1 MKKAGILW
9 PLASLNGSHGIGDFG
24 RASYDFI
31 DTSKEAGFDMWQILP
46 LNPLGYGNSPYQPYS
61 SYAGDEVYISL
72 DMLYEDGL
80 LDKRIA
86 PLKQKDRV
94 DYNFVREFKGQ
105 YLKKAF
111 EKFKEKELDQTDS
124 YKEFLKFDFVYD
136 YAVFISFKK
145 DNGLIA
151 WNEWPAEQKSWIID
165 RKLDLSPYQD
175 QIAYEIFIQYIF
187 YQQWMKLKAYANE
200 KGLKIIGDIPFYVG
214 LDSLDVWQN
223 QKYFEI
229 TEEGKP
235 ILIAGV
241 PPDAFSNLGQRWGNP
256 IYKWDELEK
265 DDFKFWID
273 RLAYNA
279 KLYDIVRLDHF
290 RAFDTYWQIDAKN
303 DTAVEGEWIY
313 APGFKLF
320 DKITEEL
327 KDVEFIAEDLGT
339 MMPGVYKL
347 RDHYDLKGM
356 VIIQE
361 NLRPWEDHLIEAR
374 PNSVA
379 YPGTHDNKT
388 LFQWYDELTDDQ
400 HEYLKEYFKDLG
412 IDHGDIRDD
421 FFDFVMGVESDYV
434 IVSLAD
440 ILGFGK
446 EARINEP
453 STLNDLNWSFKLKD
467 LNDYREKVETLKE
480 IIEKNRGHARKESGK
495 TSKVEENKEK

>member
-24 RASYDFI
+24 KASYDFI
-31 DTSKEAGFDMWQILP
+31 DISKKAGFDMWQILP
-46 LNPLGYGNSPYQPYS
+46 LNPLGFGNSPYQPYS
-61 SYAGDEVYISL
+61 SYAGDEIYISL
-72 DMLYEDGL
+72 DMLYDDGL
-80 LDKRIA
+80 LEEKVA
-86 PLKQKDRV
+86 YLEQKDRV
-94 DYNFVREFKGQ
+94 DYNYVRDFKGK
-105 YLKKAF
+105 YLKKAYL
-111 EKFKEKELDQTDS
+111 KFKEKDLENS
-124 YKEFLKFDFVYD
+124 EAYEKFLEFDFVYD
-136 YAVFISFKK
+136 YAVFLTFKK
-145 DNGLIA
+145 ANNLIS
-151 WNEWPAEQKSWIID
+151 WNEWPREQKNWIID
-165 RKLDLSPYQD
+165 KKLDLSPYQD

-200 KGLKIIGDIPFYVG
+200 NGLKIIGDVPFYVG

-229 TEEGKP
+229 TEEGNP

-241 PPDAFSNLGQRWGNP
+241 PPDAFSDKGQRWGNP
-256 IYKWDELEK
+256 IYKWSEIEK

-273 RLAYNA
+273 RLRYNA

-303 DTAVEGEWIY
+303 DTAIIGEWIP
-313 APGFKLF
+313 APGYKLF
-320 DKITEEL
+320 DIIEKEL

-361 NLRPWEDHLIEAR
+361 NLRPWENHFIEATA
-374 PNSVA
+374 NSAA

-388 LFQWYDELTDDQ
+388 LFQWYGELDKTQQESIKD
-400 HEYLKEYFKDLG
+400 YFKTLG
-412 IDHGDIRDD
+412 INHGDIRED
-421 FFDFVMGVESDYV
+421 FFDYVMGMKSEYV
-434 IVSLAD
+434 IISLAD
-440 ILGFGK
+440 ILGIGQ

-453 STLNDLNWSFKLKD
+453 ATLSDKNWSFKLKNLD
-467 LNDYREKVETLKE
+467 EYKEKADFLNQA
-480 IIEKNRGHARKESGK
+480 ISH
-495 TSKVEENKEK
+495 NKEK

>member
-24 RASYDFI
+24 KASYDFI
-31 DTSKEAGFDMWQILP
+31 DISKKAGFDMWQILP
-46 LNPLGYGNSPYQPYS
+46 LNPLGFGNSPYQPYS
-61 SYAGDEVYISL
+61 SYAGDEIYISL
-72 DMLYEDGL
+72 DMLYDDGL
-80 LDKRIA
+80 LEEKVA
-86 PLKQKDRV
+86 HLEQKDRV
-94 DYNFVREFKGQ
+94 DYNYVRDFKGK
-105 YLKKAF
+105 YLKKAYL
-111 EKFKEKELDQTDS
+111 KFKEKNLENS
-124 YKEFLKFDFVYD
+124 EAYEKFLEFDFVYD
-136 YAVFISFKK
+136 YAVFLTLKK
-145 DNGLIA
+145 ANKLIA
-151 WNEWPAEQKSWIID
+151 WNEWPSEQKNWIINK
-165 RKLDLSPYQD
+165 KLDLSPYQD

-200 KGLKIIGDIPFYVG
+200 NGLKIIGDVPFYVG

-241 PPDAFSNLGQRWGNP
+241 PPDAFSDKGQRWGNP
-256 IYKWDELEK
+256 IYKWGEIEK

-273 RLAYNA
+273 RLRYNA

-303 DTAVEGEWIY
+303 DTAIIGEWIP
-313 APGFKLF
+313 APGYKLF
-320 DKITEEL
+320 DIIEKEL

-361 NLRPWEDHLIEAR
+361 NLRPWENHFIETTA
-374 PNSVA
+374 NSAA

-388 LFQWYDELTDDQ
+388 LFQWYGELDKTQQESIKD
-400 HEYLKEYFKDLG
+400 YFKTLG
-412 IDHGDIRDD
+412 INHGDIRED
-421 FFDFVMGVESDYV
+421 FFDYVMGMESEYV
-434 IVSLAD
+434 IISLAD
-440 ILGFGK
+440 ILGIGQ

-453 STLNDLNWSFKLKD
+453 ATLSDKNWSFKLKNLD
-467 LNDYREKVETLKE
+467 EYKEKADFLNQT
-480 IIEKNRGHARKESGK
+480 ISH
-495 TSKVEENKEK
+495 NKEK

>member
-24 RASYDFI
+24 KASYDFI
-31 DTSKEAGFDMWQILP
+31 DISKKAGFDMWQILP
-46 LNPLGYGNSPYQPYS
+46 LNPLGFGNSPYQPYS
-61 SYAGDEVYISL
+61 SYAGDEIYISL
-72 DMLYEDGL
+72 DMLYDDGL
-80 LDKRIA
+80 LEEKVA
-86 PLKQKDRV
+86 YLEQKDRV
-94 DYNFVREFKGQ
+94 DYNYVRDFKGK
-105 YLKKAF
+105 YLKKAYL
-111 EKFKEKELDQTDS
+111 KFKEKDLENS
-124 YKEFLKFDFVYD
+124 EAYEKFLEFDFVYD
-136 YAVFISFKK
+136 YAVFLTLKKANNLIS
-145 DNGLIA
+145 
-151 WNEWPAEQKSWIID
+151 WNEWPSEQKNWIID
-165 RKLDLSPYQD
+165 KKLDLSPYQD

-200 KGLKIIGDIPFYVG
+200 NGLKIIGDVPFYVG

-235 ILIAGV
+235 LLIAGV
-241 PPDAFSNLGQRWGNP
+241 PPDAFSDKGQRWGNP
-256 IYKWDELEK
+256 IYKWSEIEK

-273 RLAYNA
+273 RLRYNA

-303 DTAVEGEWIY
+303 DTAIIGEWIP
-313 APGFKLF
+313 APGYKLF
-320 DKITEEL
+320 DIIEKEL

-361 NLRPWEDHLIEAR
+361 NLRPWENHFIEATT
-374 PNSVA
+374 NSAA

-388 LFQWYDELTDDQ
+388 LFQWYGELDKSQQESIKD
-400 HEYLKEYFKDLG
+400 YFKTLG
-412 IDHGDIRDD
+412 INHGDIRED
-421 FFDFVMGVESDYV
+421 FFDYVMGMESEYV
-434 IVSLAD
+434 IISLAD
-440 ILGFGK
+440 ILGIGQ

-453 STLNDLNWSFKLKD
+453 ATLSDKNWSFKLKNLD
-467 LNDYREKVETLKE
+467 EYKEKADFLNQA
-480 IIEKNRGHARKESGK
+480 ISN
-495 TSKVEENKEK
+495 NKEK

>member
-1 MKKAGILW
+1 MEKAGILW
-9 PLASLNGSHGIGDFG
+9 PLASLNGNHGIGDFG
-24 RASYDFI
+24 KASYDFI
-31 DTSKEAGFDMWQILP
+31 DISKKAGFDMWQILP

-80 LDKRIA
+80 LDEKVA
-86 PLKQKDRV
+86 PLKQEDRV
-94 DYNFVREFKGQ
+94 DYNFVRDFKGK
-105 YLKKAF
+105 YLKKAY
-111 EKFKEKELDQTDS
+111 EKFKEKGLDKTEA

-145 DNGLIA
+145 DNDLIA
-151 WNEWPAEQKSWIID
+151 WNEWPKEQKSWIID
-165 RKLDLSPYQD
+165 RKLDLSPYEE
-175 QIAYEIFIQYIF
+175 QIGYEIFVQYIF
-187 YQQWMKLKAYANE
+187 YVQWMKLKAYAN
-200 KGLKIIGDIPFYVG
+200 KNGLKIIGDIPFYVG

-241 PPDAFSNLGQRWGNP
+241 PPDAFSDLGQRWGNP

-303 DTAVEGEWIY
+303 DTAVEGEWIC

-361 NLRPWEDHLIEAR
+361 NLRPWEDHLVDAR
-374 PNSVA
+374 ENSVA

-388 LFQWYDELTDDQ
+388 LFQWYGELSKDQ
-400 HEYLKEYFKDLG
+400 KESIVKYFRGLG
-412 IDHGDIRDD
+412 IDNGDLAID
-421 FFDFVMGVESDYV
+421 FFDYSMGLPSEYV
-434 IVSLAD
+434 IVSLGD
-440 ILGFGK
+440 ILGFGE

-453 STLNDLNWSFKLKD
+453 STLNDKNWSFKLKD
-467 LNDYREKVETLKE
+467 LSAFANKE
-480 IIEKNRGHARKESGK
+480 EAIRKSIEKNKAC
-495 TSKVEENKEK
+495 N

>member
-1 MKKAGILW
+1 MEKAGILW
-9 PLASLNGSHGIGDFG
+9 PLASLNGNHGIGDFG
-24 RASYDFI
+24 KASYDFI
-31 DTSKEAGFDMWQILP
+31 DISKKAGFDMWQILP

-80 LDKRIA
+80 LDEKVA
-86 PLKQKDRV
+86 PLKQEDRV
-94 DYNFVREFKGQ
+94 DYNFVRDFKGK
-105 YLKKAF
+105 YLKKAY
-111 EKFKEKELDQTDS
+111 EKFKEKGLDKTEA

-145 DNGLIA
+145 DNDLIA
-151 WNEWPAEQKSWIID
+151 WNEWPKEQKSWIID
-165 RKLDLSPYQD
+165 RKLDLSPYEE
-175 QIAYEIFIQYIF
+175 QIGYEIFVQYIF
-187 YQQWMKLKAYANE
+187 YVQWMKLKAYAN
-200 KGLKIIGDIPFYVG
+200 KNGLKIIGDIPFYVG

-241 PPDAFSNLGQRWGNP
+241 PPDAFSDLGQRWGNP

-327 KDVEFIAEDLGT
+327 NDVEFIAEDLGT
-339 MMPGVYKL
+339 MMQIG
-347 RDHYDLKGM
+347 R
-356 VIIQE
+356 
-361 NLRPWEDHLIEAR
+361 A
-374 PNSVA
+374 
-379 YPGTHDNKT
+379 TC
-388 LFQWYDELTDDQ
+388 
-400 HEYLKEYFKDLG
+400 
-412 IDHGDIRDD
+412 
-421 FFDFVMGVESDYV
+421 
-434 IVSLAD
+434 
-440 ILGFGK
+440 
-446 EARINEP
+446 
-453 STLNDLNWSFKLKD
+453 
-467 LNDYREKVETLKE
+467 RERV
-480 IIEKNRGHARKESGK
+480 
-495 TSKVEENKEK
+495 

>member
-24 RASYDFI
+24 KASYDFI
-31 DTSKEAGFDMWQILP
+31 DISKKAGFDMWQILP
-46 LNPLGYGNSPYQPYS
+46 LNPLGFGNSPYQPYS
-61 SYAGDEVYISL
+61 SYAGDEIYISL
-72 DMLYEDGL
+72 DMLYDDGL
-80 LDKRIA
+80 LEEKVA
-86 PLKQKDRV
+86 YLEQKDRV
-94 DYNFVREFKGQ
+94 DYNYVRDFKGK
-105 YLKKAF
+105 YLKKAYL
-111 EKFKEKELDQTDS
+111 KFKEKDLENS
-124 YKEFLKFDFVYD
+124 EAYEKFLEFDFVYD
-136 YAVFISFKK
+136 YAVFLTFKK
-145 DNGLIA
+145 ASNLIS
-151 WNEWPAEQKSWIID
+151 WNEWPREQKNWIID
-165 RKLDLSPYQD
+165 KKLDLSPYQD

-200 KGLKIIGDIPFYVG
+200 NGLKIIGDVPFYVG

-235 ILIAGV
+235 LLIAGV
-241 PPDAFSNLGQRWGNP
+241 PPDAFSDKGQRRGNP
-256 IYKWDELEK
+256 IYKWSEIEK

-273 RLAYNA
+273 RLRYNA

-303 DTAVEGEWIY
+303 DTAIIGEWIP
-313 APGFKLF
+313 APGYKLF
-320 DKITEEL
+320 DIIEKEL

-361 NLRPWEDHLIEAR
+361 NLRPWENHFIEATA
-374 PNSVA
+374 NSAA

-388 LFQWYDELTDDQ
+388 LFQWYGELDKTQQESIKD
-400 HEYLKEYFKDLG
+400 YFKTLG
-412 IDHGDIRDD
+412 INHGDIRED
-421 FFDFVMGVESDYV
+421 FFDYVMGMESEYV
-434 IVSLAD
+434 IISLAD
-440 ILGFGK
+440 ILGIGQ

-453 STLNDLNWSFKLKD
+453 ATLSDKNWSFKLKNLD
-467 LNDYREKVETLKE
+467 EYKEKADFLNQA
-480 IIEKNRGHARKESGK
+480 ISN
-495 TSKVEENKEK
+495 NKEK